1 MKRIALLVIFEIV
14 SASLSIASAPTV
26 YDKRVINYH
35 TVDLL
40 PLFVWWDHQKGVR
53 PLSAWKHLQGI
64 LDRETPYGWL
74 CRGYIEGQP
83 GLHYFLLKNPPKT
96 ELARYHELEGQLPEL
111 EREKSDKLE
120 LASQPTQKT
129 WSMGLYSNS
138 SGTAENPAY
147 TLPVENA
154 DEINEAK
161 GQVQEIDAH
170 IAGVRQ
176 EMGSM
181 LTKRGYFKIDGFA
194 LKLNEVYQGSP
205 VFDFGYPQY

>member
-1 MKRIALLVIFEIV
+1 MVHRQPSVAV
-14 SASLSIASAPTV
+14 SWT
-26 YDKRVINYH
+26 R
-35 TVDLL
+35 
-40 PLFVWWDHQKGVR
+40 
-53 PLSAWKHLQGI
+53 
-64 LDRETPYGWL
+64 YGWL
-74 CRGYIEGQP
+74 IRGTIEGQN
-83 GLHYFLLKNPPKT
+83 GLQYFLLKNPPKT
-96 ELARYHELEGQLPEL
+96 ELARSRELEGQLPEL

-120 LASQPTQKT
+120 LASQPTHKT

-147 TLPVENA
+147 TLPVQNL

-161 GQVQEIDAH
+161 AQVQEIDAH